1 MDDFKAVMTEWLSL
15 KHQLAAA
22 RKDMAVLN
30 KREKEL
36 RAQVQGHM
44 KEIKET
50 QDVDTVKVNQE
61 KVSLHTKES
70 RGSITKNVIL
80 AGLRAYFGG
89 DDSFRHGVSDDG
101 NGASLDVFFSLVT
114 AVTEFKAWARCSR
127 YSSTPRGK
135 SRTFLSP
142 SNPTKRSHTRSRK

>member
-80 AGLRAYFGG
+80 AGLRAYFSG
-89 DDSFRHGVSDDG
+89 DETKVEQLYQIIVDHAPVKERNTITVKK
-101 NGASLDVFFSLVT
+101 T
-114 AVTEFKAWARCSR
+114 A
-127 YSSTPRGK
+127 
-135 SRTFLSP
+135 
-142 SNPTKRSHTRSRK
+142 

>member
-1 MDDFKAVMTEWLSL
+1 MDDFKAIMTEWLSL

-36 RAQVQGHM
+36 RAQVQEHM

-50 QDVDTVKVNQE
+50 QDVDTVKINQD
-61 KVSLHTKES
+61 KVSLRTKEA

-89 DDSFRHGVSDDG
+89 DETRVEQVFQAILDSAPVKERNTITV
-101 NGASLDVFFSLVT
+101 
-114 AVTEFKAWARCSR
+114 K
-127 YSSTPRGK
+127 K
-135 SRTFLSP
+135 S
-142 SNPTKRSHTRSRK
+142 KE

>member
-1 MDDFKAVMTEWLSL
+1 MDEVKSIMTEWLSL

-22 RKDMAVLN
+22 RKDMSVLN

-36 RAQVQGHM
+36 RAQVQDHM

-70 RGSITKNVIL
+70 RGSITKMVIL
-80 AGLRAYFGG
+80 AGLRTYFGG
-89 DDSFRHGVSDDG
+89 DETTVERVYQIIVDHAPIKERNTITVKK
-101 NGASLDVFFSLVT
+101 T
-114 AVTEFKAWARCSR
+114 A
-127 YSSTPRGK
+127 
-135 SRTFLSP
+135 
-142 SNPTKRSHTRSRK
+142 

>member
-80 AGLRAYFGG
+80 AGLRAYFSG
-89 DDSFRHGVSDDG
+89 DDTKVEQVYQIIVDHAPVKERNTITVKK
-101 NGASLDVFFSLVT
+101 AS
-114 AVTEFKAWARCSR
+114 
-127 YSSTPRGK
+127 
-135 SRTFLSP
+135 
-142 SNPTKRSHTRSRK
+142 